1 MKSFFCDRGDKLTEK
16 AFMQSILISAV
27 GFVICIVALCS
38 MTFAW
43 FSSETSSSNHTL
55 TSGSFD
61 LVVTVKP
68 VQGEGEALVPTKD
81 GGTYTYE
88 LKQGKYLVTLKMTE
102 DSTVKGRCLVT
113 IGGGETLSTS
123 AIYNERTAN
132 CEGRTPASTDN
143 FTFEIEIEI
152 EPAADPNATTTV
164 TFQPCWGEAVTPEIT
179 MEPPTQAPEDTEESS
194 A

>member
-113 IGGGETLSTS
+113 IGNGSTLSTS
-123 AIYNERTAN
+123 AIYNENTAN

-143 FTFEIEIEI
+143 FTFEIEI
-152 EPAADPNATTTV
+152 PDTDDPNATTTV
-164 TFQPCWGEAVTPEIT
+164 TFQPCWGEAVNPDIEVPVNTET
-179 MEPPTQAPEDTEESS
+179 EPNQGQ
-194 A
+194 